1 MIMRLQRRTKRRS
14 VSYEC
19 FKPSQPQKI
28 LSGLMETFIK
38 RYIVERTTKAEIRP
52 EEQSEKAESCRE
64 NLWNEIQLKGP

>member
-1 MIMRLQRRTKRRS
+1 MIMRLQRRKKRRL

-38 RYIVERTTKAEIRP
+38 IYIVERLIR
-52 EEQSEKAESCRE
+52 Q
-64 NLWNEIQLKGP
+64 NEDRKNRVGKRRVVGRIYGMKYS